1 MKTLSVLA
9 VLFAAVSLGAVTAC
23 NNVSD
28 SRDST
33 SNSGPKKDSLPSP
46 DPPRN
51 GVDANGN
58 ATVNSNNAGATNAAA
73 QNDALRNNFWM
84 TAAQGGLAEVELGS
98 IAQTKAANPEVKNF
112 AKMMVE
118 EHTKANTELKSLAGE
133 KNLTLP
139 TTMNSGNQATLTE
152 LQGLVGA
159 DFDREYVNAMVDN
172 HEADVQLFESQAA
185 DDGDPEAKAFAAKTL
200 PTLRKHLEMIKAIQA
215 KMR

>member
-1 MKTLSVLA
+1 MKRLTIFA
-9 VLFAAVSLGAVTAC
+9 VLLASISLGVAC
-23 NNVSD
+23 NNVDNARNGS
-28 SRDST
+28 
-33 SNSGPKKDSLPSP
+33 SNTGPEKDSLPSP

-58 ATVNSNNAGATNAAA
+58 ATVNGNAGPTNSAAS
-73 QNDALRNNFWM
+73 QNDALRNNFWT
-84 TAAQGGLAEVELGS
+84 TAAQGGTAEVELGQ

-112 AKMMVE
+112 ARMMVE
-118 EHTKANTELKSLAGE
+118 DHTKANTELKSLAAK
-133 KNLTLP
+133 KNITLP

-152 LQGLVGA
+152 LQNLVGA
-159 DFDREYVNAMVDN
+159 DFDREYVAAMVDN

-185 DDGDPEAKAFAAKTL
+185 DDSDPDAKAFAAKTL

>member
-1 MKTLSVLA
+1 MKRLTIFA
-9 VLFAAVSLGAVTAC
+9 VLLASISLGVAC
-23 NNVSD
+23 NNVDNARNGS
-28 SRDST
+28 
-33 SNSGPKKDSLPSP
+33 SNTGPEKDSLPSP

-58 ATVNSNNAGATNAAA
+58 ATVNGNAGPTNSAAS
-73 QNDALRNNFWM
+73 QNDALRNNFWT
-84 TAAQGGLAEVELGS
+84 TATQGGTAEVELGQ

-112 AKMMVE
+112 ARMMVE
-118 EHTKANTELKSLAGE
+118 DHTKANAELKSLAAK
-133 KNLTLP
+133 KNVTLP

-152 LQGLVGA
+152 LQNLVGA
-159 DFDREYVNAMVDN
+159 DFDREYVAAMVDN

-185 DDGDPEAKAFAAKTL
+185 DDSDPDAKAFAAKTL

>member
-1 MKTLSVLA
+1 MRWIAILA
-9 VLFAAVSLGAVTAC
+9 VLVAAIALGAC
-23 NNVSD
+23 NNVD
-28 SRDST
+28 ESRSST

-73 QNDALRNNFWM
+73 QNDALRNNFWT
-84 TAAQGGLAEVELGS
+84 TAAQGGIAEVELGK
-98 IAQTKAANPEVKNF
+98 IAQTKAANAEVKNF

-118 EHTKANTELKSLAGE
+118 EHTKANNELKSLAA
-133 KNLTLP
+133 KRSINLP
-139 TTMNSGNQATLTE
+139 ATMNSGNQSTLTE
-152 LQGLVGA
+152 LQNLVGEE
-159 DFDREYVNAMVDN
+159 FDREYVAAMVDN

-185 DDGDPEAKAFAAKTL
+185 DDSDPDAKAFAAKTL
-200 PTLRKHLEMIKAIQA
+200 PTLKKHLDMIKAIQA

>member
-1 MKTLSVLA
+1 MKRLTIFA
-9 VLFAAVSLGAVTAC
+9 VLLASISLGLAC
-23 NNVSD
+23 NNVDNARNGS
-28 SRDST
+28 
-33 SNSGPKKDSLPSP
+33 SNTGPEKDSLPSP

-58 ATVNSNNAGATNAAA
+58 ATVNGNAGPTNSAAS
-73 QNDALRNNFWM
+73 QNDALRNNFWT
-84 TAAQGGLAEVELGS
+84 TAAQGGIAEVELGQ

-112 AKMMVE
+112 ARMMVE
-118 EHTKANTELKSLAGE
+118 DHTKANTELKSLAAK
-133 KNLTLP
+133 KNITLP

-152 LQGLVGA
+152 LQNLVGA
-159 DFDREYVNAMVDN
+159 DFDREYVAAMVDN

-185 DDGDPEAKAFAAKTL
+185 DDSDPDAKAFAAKTL